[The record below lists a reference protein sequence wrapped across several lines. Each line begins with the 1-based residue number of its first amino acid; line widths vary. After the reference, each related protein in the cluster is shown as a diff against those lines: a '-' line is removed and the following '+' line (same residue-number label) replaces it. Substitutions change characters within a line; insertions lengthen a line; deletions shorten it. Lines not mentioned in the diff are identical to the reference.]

1 MQIKPT
7 PSNKLTPAWNQ
18 DVQSPQSHMLQLY
31 ICKTSSIL
39 RFKLQSQMHADDVQ
53 LIKAA
58 GMYNTTYSKYEHL
71 SLLIRTWPIIVSH
84 GFHAYE

>member
-1 MQIKPT
+1 
-7 PSNKLTPAWNQ
+7 
-18 DVQSPQSHMLQLY
+18 
-31 ICKTSSIL
+31 
-39 RFKLQSQMHADDVQ
+39 MHADDVQ